1 MSTQKDSLVLVKLAS
16 FAVRKGV
23 QVLVN
28 LSVFHAF
35 SRVMIGLKAAP
46 VLRFRR
52 SAPPVSVQDTETG
65 AWAQVRPQVF
75 DLVNARECVQRR
87 KLCKRLEDARRHCVQ
102 QVLLALRG
110 SVGEG

>member
-1 MSTQKDSLVLVKLAS
+1 MRRSHPLLSTQKDSLVLVKLAS

-35 SRVMIGLKAAP
+35 SRVMVGLKAAP

-52 SAPPVSVQDTETG
+52 SAPPVSV
-65 AWAQVRPQVF
+65 
-75 DLVNARECVQRR
+75 
-87 KLCKRLEDARRHCVQ
+87 
-102 QVLLALRG
+102 
-110 SVGEG
+110 

>member
-1 MSTQKDSLVLVKLAS
+1 
-16 FAVRKGV
+16 
-23 QVLVN
+23 
-28 LSVFHAF
+28 
-35 SRVMIGLKAAP
+35 
-46 VLRFRR
+46 
-52 SAPPVSVQDTETG
+52 VQDTETG

-87 KLCKRLEDARRHCVQ
+87 KLCKRQEDARRHCVQ